1 MKNINQLTI
10 NEIVSNDYRTAL
22 VLQAFGIDVCCT
34 GNQTILEACTTKKA
48 DPGQLIEK
56 LLESMTS
63 TSEENFDFKSWP
75 LSILT
80 DYIETKHHSLIRDR
94 IPIIM
99 KFLQRVVKVHSAHE
113 PNLKKIKALFEDSM
127 EDLQRHLKQEELIIF
142 PFIKKISSDPV
153 RKDLLFSPSY
163 RKITELIF
171 QLMAE
176 HEVEGLCLE
185 EIRKL
190 SDDYTPPAYA
200 CNTYK
205 VAFAMLQ
212 EFDIS
217 LQKHIHLESN
227 ILFPEVIAQEF
238 KSPLN

>member
-10 NEIVSNDYRTAL
+10 SEIVSNDYRAAL
-22 VLQAFGIDVCCT
+22 VFQTFGIDFCCR
-34 GNQTILEACTTKKA
+34 GNQTVLEACTPKKV
-48 DPGQLIEK
+48 DPVQLIEK
-56 LLESMTS
+56 LLKSMTS

-99 KFLQRVVKVHSAHE
+99 KFLQKVVKVHSAHE
-113 PNLKKIKALFEDSM
+113 PNLKKIKALFEYST

-142 PFIKKISSDPV
+142 PFIRKISSFPD
-153 RKDLLFSPSY
+153 RKILLFSPSY
-163 RKITELIF
+163 KKIRELIF

-176 HEVEGLCLE
+176 HEEEGIYLE
-185 EIRKL
+185 EIRRL
-190 SDDYTPPAYA
+190 SNDYTPPSYA

-217 LQKHIHLESN
+217 MQKHILLERN
-227 ILFPEVIAQEF
+227 ILFPEAMALEF
-238 KSPLN
+238 NPNQN